1 VAALAPL
8 AVAAVQLNAAGDKAA
23 NIARAEALVAEA
35 ARRGARLVVL
45 PERWTGYGSPEV
57 VRASAERLEDGDAVT
72 AMRAWARDHG
82 VHLLGGSI
90 TERVDGSAK
99 LFNTS
104 LVVDP
109 RGAVVATYRK
119 IHLFDVDVAGQRYRE
134 SDLDAAGDEIVT
146 ADVDGWTVGLS
157 ICYDVRFPEMY
168 RILALRGADALVVP
182 AAFTAATG
190 RDHWSLLLRARAVEN
205 QAFVIAAA
213 CWGEHPGGRRTYGH
227 SMVLDPWGEVLDARA
242 EGDGVVVAVLD
253 PERLQEIR
261 GKLPALAHRRPDAYR
276 WPTVVPA

>member
-1 VAALAPL
+1 MAALAPL
-8 AVAAVQLNAAGDKAA
+8 AVAAVQLNATGDKAA

-57 VRASAERLEDGDAVT
+57 VRESAERLEDGDAVT
-72 AMRAWARDHG
+72 AMRAWARDHD

-213 CWGEHPGGRRTYGH
+213 CGSPPNMPRSPAPSSPRRGFRITA
-227 SMVLDPWGEVLDARA
+227 SCPAPARRR
-242 EGDGVVVAVLD
+242 
-253 PERLQEIR
+253 PRR
-261 GKLPALAHRRPDAYR
+261 PPALRK
-276 WPTVVPA
+276 